1 MNRKNK
7 LNYNNSVL
15 GIKSLANIPF
25 NETIIPLAPVGGGN
39 MPLFVEMLII
49 LARGWLR
56 ILLAQKEIG
65 QSILLFHGSVRK
77 RHASFQVG

>member
-7 LNYNNSVL
+7 LNNNSVT
-15 GIKSLANIPF
+15 GIKKQGNVPF

-39 MPLFVEMLII
+39 MPLFVKMLII

-65 QSILLFHGSVRK
+65 QECNLY
-77 RHASFQVG
+77 SFSMSQ

>member
-7 LNYNNSVL
+7 LNNNSIL

-49 LARGWLR
+49 LARDWLR
-56 ILLAQKEIG
+56 ILLAKKEIG
-65 QSILLFHGSVRK
+65 QECNLYCFTMGP
-77 RHASFQVG
+77 